1 MATKSKKKSVMEE
14 ELESFSQKRACTKEE
29 EGDRI
34 LKIIRKHADSVS
46 KTKMRYLDEADGQQY
61 SIYANIE
68 SAYDILMDDLR
79 KEGFAI

>member
-1 MATKSKKKSVMEE
+1 MAGKGKKKSVMEE
-14 ELESFSQKRACTKEE
+14 ELESISKGRTCTKEE